1 MLPRVLFL
9 LLLALNIGGACWIAF
24 APEETPA
31 PVPASDPGV
40 TPLVL
45 LSELEANR
53 GSGPAQAGAAESVSS
68 LPASA
73 DERCVSVGPFQTQSD
88 MRAMLGSLK
97 PKVRRIQYRNEVATQ
112 SRGYWVYLAAL
123 KSREEALGVA
133 RNLSSRGV
141 RDYYVV
147 TAGEQ
152 LNTIS
157 LGLFRERA
165 NAERRKSEIAAM
177 GFSPQ
182 LIERTEQLPV
192 YWIDFSIA
200 SGKDLDW
207 RALVA
212 NAAGLEERAI
222 DCF

>member
-1 MLPRVLFL
+1 MLSRVLFL

-45 LSELEANR
+45 LSELEA
-53 GSGPAQAGAAESVSS
+53 GSTPVASIGEGN
-68 LPASA
+68 ASA
-73 DERCVSVGPFQTQSD
+73 GPLSASGDERCVSIGPFQTQSD
-88 MRAMLGSLK
+88 MRASLASLK
-97 PKVRRIQYRNEVATQ
+97 PKVRRIQFRNEVATQ
-112 SRGYWVYLAAL
+112 SRGYWVFLAAL

-133 RNLSSRGV
+133 RALSGRGV

-165 NAERRKSEIAAM
+165 NAERRKAEIAAM
-177 GFSPQ
+177 GFTPQ

-192 YWIDFSIA
+192 YWIDFSVA
-200 SGKDLDW
+200 TDQGNDW
-207 RALVA
+207 QSAIS
-212 NAAGLEERAI
+212 AAGELEQRSI
-222 DCF
+222 TCF